1 MFLCVIY
8 FQTAADASP
17 VLCNVLS
24 GTPDKTGSNT
34 PGHYCLCT
42 ASGKMSHAVTVRNMM

>member
-34 PGHYCLCT
+34 GTT
-42 ASGKMSHAVTVRNMM
+42 ACAQHQARCPML